1 MNDDENQNLEKDL
14 PRQSIT
20 TIFNASPILQS
31 FWIRR
36 NSIFFN
42 IIDRKFMESQL
53 RVVLYCGILFWSLLL
68 LSQII

>member
-1 MNDDENQNLEKDL
+1 MDDDENQNLEKDL
-14 PRQSIT
+14 PRQSFT
-20 TIFNASPILQS
+20 NIFNASPILQS
-31 FWIRR
+31 FWIRC

-53 RVVLYCGILFWSLLL
+53 RIVLYCGVLFWALLL

>member
-1 MNDDENQNLEKDL
+1 MDDDEKQNLEKNI
-14 PRQSIT
+14 PRQSIST
-20 TIFNASPILQS
+20 FFNVGSIFQS
-31 FWIRR
+31 IRIRR

-42 IIDRKFMESQL
+42 IIDRKFMESEL